1 MLLAECCVE
10 ARELGREPLHSGQK
24 WRTRSCEGLLV
35 AVITRGTTTAAEHV
49 LQQPQHSNKIKIF
62 MRGRK
67 KEGRKREEKARGQ
80 RCGRGEHSANNRMT
94 STGSSSTTDYA
105 RREEEE
111 LKALLTE
118 RGLPTDGQKA
128 QLVAR
133 IEEDDAVPHDL
144 DTLENKV
151 RERSS
156 NDAFWVWRKG
166 CDREKKAC
174 EVKARAQ
181 ETMNREVAELEARLV
196 EARQRAE
203 TVRVEHEQALSRRAR
218 VCETM
223 YEALSSR
230 LKFPDGLPSDV
241 AASIQGHARRARR
254 RAAVVSQ
261 GWKAWVAL
269 AKSRG
274 CSGSKCWRWALVRI

>member
-1 MLLAECCVE
+1 MWAE
-10 ARELGREPLHSGQK
+10 
-24 WRTRSCEGLLV
+24 
-35 AVITRGTTTAAEHV
+35 
-49 LQQPQHSNKIKIF
+49 
-62 MRGRK
+62 
-67 KEGRKREEKARGQ
+67 
-80 RCGRGEHSANNRMT
+80 EHSANNRMT

-105 RREEEE
+105 RRKVKE
-111 LKALLTE
+111 LKALLAE
-118 RGLPTDGQKA
+118 RGLPIDGKKA

-151 RERSS
+151 RELSSS

-166 CDREKKAC
+166 CDRENKAC

-181 ETMNREVAELEARLV
+181 ETVNREVVELEARLV

-230 LKFPDGLPSDV
+230 LKFPTGLPSEV

-254 RAAVVSQ
+254 RAAVVSK

-269 AKSRG
+269 AKSKG
-274 CSGSKCWRWALVRI
+274 LSATYPSPISPLYLTPI